1 MKTLLKTVS
10 AAALAALSVP
20 AFAAPEEHEEFAR
33 QYTPESQA
41 VFERFRK
48 DRAEAEKLLAS
59 LDEDLRVMNRPRY
72 DDAGWWALSRKISAL
87 EARESEWAAFIQD
100 AFLRHTSGLTDAEKL
115 GNTDAELAKKTVA
128 WENGTLKNLLKNSV
142 EVFGSLGV
150 PFGVPAVVKIPGRK
164 TYALRIRQTG
174 KGKEVVEIP
183 YAFGVFEVT
192 QAQYQ
197 AVTGKNPSR
206 FKGSSLP
213 VTNVSWDDACEF
225 CEKLTER
232 ERAAGRISENQ
243 EYRLPTF
250 REWSHACRAG
260 TTTKFYTG
268 DSEEDLA
275 RAAWYEGNSGNR
287 PHPVGLKEPNAF
299 GLYDMHGNV
308 GEWLYGEKGRS
319 VWALGGIYFSSAED
333 ELERCQDPYNPY
345 SSPYGSRPAAGNVG
359 FRVVLTNVP

>member
-48 DRAEAEKLLAS
+48 DRAEAENLRAS
-59 LDEDLRVMNRPRY
+59 LAEDLRVMNRPLY

-100 AFLRHTSGLTDAEKL
+100 AFLGHTAGLTDAEKL
-115 GNTDAELAKKTVA
+115 GNADAELAKKTVA
-128 WENGTLKNLLKNSV
+128 WENDALKNLLKNSF

-150 PFGVPAVVKIPGRK
+150 PSGVPAVVKIPGRK

-213 VTNVSWDDACEF
+213 VTRVSWDDACEF

-232 ERAAGRISENQ
+232 ERALGRISKNQ
-243 EYRLPTF
+243 EYRLPTAE
-250 REWSHACRAG
+250 EWQHACRAG

-319 VWALGGIYFSSAED
+319 VWGFGGFYFSSAED
-333 ELERCQDPYNPY
+333 EFKQCHTPYCSY
-345 SSPYGSRPAAGNVG
+345 DLSDAGNVG

>member
-20 AFAAPEEHEEFAR
+20 AFAAPEEYEEFAR

-48 DRAEAEKLLAS
+48 DCAETEKLRAS
-59 LDEDLRVMNRPRY
+59 LAEDLRVMNCPLH

-100 AFLRHTSGLTDAEKL
+100 AFLRHTAGLTDAEKL
-115 GNTDAELAKKTVA
+115 GSADAELAKKTVA
-128 WENGTLKNLLKNSV
+128 WENGALKDLLKNSV
-142 EVFGSLGV
+142 EAFSI
-150 PFGVPAVVKIPGRK
+150 PAVVKIPGK
-164 TYALRIRQTG
+164 
-174 KGKEVVEIP
+174 P

-192 QAQYQ
+192 QAQYR
-197 AVTGKNPSR
+197 AVTGENPSK
-206 FKGSSLP
+206 FKGSNLP
-213 VTNVSWDDACEF
+213 VTNVSWYDAREF
-225 CEKLTER
+225 CRKLTER
-232 ERAAGRISENQ
+232 ERAAGRISKNQ
-243 EYRLPTF
+243 EYRLPTAA
-250 REWSHACRAG
+250 EWQHACRAG

-275 RAAWYEGNSGNR
+275 RAAWYKGNSGGR

-308 GEWLYGEKGRS
+308 GEWLLYQRRWGEIEIGCLVFGGTYCESVEGGFGRPGN
-319 VWALGGIYFSSAED
+319 WIPSSRHD
-333 ELERCQDPYNPY
+333 D
-345 SSPYGSRPAAGNVG
+345 VG

>member
-48 DRAEAEKLLAS
+48 DREEAEKLRAS
-59 LDEDLRVMNRPRY
+59 LAEDLRVMNRSLH
-72 DDAGWWALSRKISAL
+72 DDTGWWALSRKISAL

-100 AFLRHTSGLTDAEKL
+100 AFLRHTAGLTDAEKL
-115 GNTDAELAKKTVA
+115 GSADAELAKKTVA
-128 WENGTLKNLLKNSV
+128 WENGTLKNLLKNSF
-142 EVFGSLGV
+142 EA
-150 PFGVPAVVKIPGRK
+150 FGVPAVVKIPGK
-164 TYALRIRQTG
+164 
-174 KGKEVVEIP
+174 P

-192 QAQYQ
+192 QAQYR
-197 AVTGKNPSR
+197 AVTGENPSE
-206 FKGSSLP
+206 FKGSNLP
-213 VTNVSWDDACEF
+213 VTNVSLFNVRAF

-232 ERAAGRISENQ
+232 ERALGRISENQ
-243 EYRLPTF
+243 KYRLPTKE
-250 REWSHACRAG
+250 EWQHACCAG

-275 RAAWYEGNSGNR
+275 RAAWYEGNSGGR

-299 GLYDMHGNV
+299 GLCDMHGNV
-308 GEWLYGEKGRS
+308 GELLNVGRGR
-319 VWALGGIYFSSAED
+319 VDCWVLGGTYFDSAEG
-333 ELERCQDPYNPY
+333 EFKRCQVPVEL
-345 SSPYGSRPAAGNVG
+345 GSFGYRYANVG

>member
-20 AFAAPEEHEEFAR
+20 AFAAPEKHEEFAR

-48 DRAEAEKLLAS
+48 DCAEAEKLRAS
-59 LDEDLRVMNRPRY
+59 LDEDLRVMMRPRY

-100 AFLRHTSGLTDAEKL
+100 AFLRHTAGLTDAEKL
-115 GNTDAELAKKTVA
+115 GSADAELAKKTVA
-128 WENGTLKNLLKNSV
+128 WENGALKDLLKNSV
-142 EVFGSLGV
+142 EAFSI
-150 PFGVPAVVKIPGRK
+150 PAVVKIPGK
-164 TYALRIRQTG
+164 TYAFG
-174 KGKEVVEIP
+174 K
-183 YAFGVFEVT
+183 YEVT

-197 AVTGKNPSR
+197 AVTGENPSE
-206 FKGSSLP
+206 FKGLALP
-213 VTNVSWDDACEF
+213 VTDVSRDDARAF
-225 CEKLTER
+225 CRKLTER
-232 ERAAGRISENQ
+232 ERALGRISENQ
-243 EYRLPTF
+243 EYRLPTW
-250 REWSHACRAG
+250 REWQHACRAG

-275 RAAWYEGNSGNR
+275 RAAWYEGNSGGR

-299 GLYDMHGNV
+299 GLCDMHGNV
-308 GEWLYGEKGRS
+308 REWLYRGNVREWLYGEKGRS
-319 VWALGGIYFSSAED
+319 ELGGGFYFSSAED
-333 ELERCQDPYNPY
+333 EFKRCQV
-345 SSPYGSRPAAGNVG
+345 PYGPYFHTPYRSYSRSDAGNVG

>member
-48 DRAEAEKLLAS
+48 DRAEAEKLRAS
-59 LDEDLRVMNRPRY
+59 LAEDLRVMNCPLY

-100 AFLRHTSGLTDAEKL
+100 AFLRHTAGLTGAEKL
-115 GNTDAELAKKTVA
+115 GSADAELAKKTIA
-128 WENGTLKNLLKNSV
+128 WENGALKDLLKNSV
-142 EVFGSLGV
+142 EA
-150 PFGVPAVVKIPGRK
+150 FGVPAVVKIPGK
-164 TYALRIRQTG
+164 
-174 KGKEVVEIP
+174 P

-192 QAQYQ
+192 QAQYR
-197 AVTGKNPSR
+197 AVTGENPSR
-206 FKGSSLP
+206 FKGSNLP
-213 VTNVSWDDACEF
+213 VTNVSWVNVRAF

-232 ERAAGRISENQ
+232 ERALGRISETQ
-243 EYRLPTF
+243 KYRLPTKE
-250 REWSHACRAG
+250 EWQHACCAG

-275 RAAWYEGNSGNR
+275 RAAWYEGNSGGR

-299 GLYDMHGNV
+299 GLCDMLGNV
-308 GEWLYGEKGRS
+308 SELLNVGRGRAYYW
-319 VWALGGIYFSSAED
+319 VLGGTYFDSAEGEFKRCLIPK
-333 ELERCQDPYNPY
+333 ELEINRGPGYY
-345 SSPYGSRPAAGNVG
+345 SNVGARANLYEVG
-359 FRVVLTNVP
+359 FRVVLDDVE

>member
-59 LDEDLRVMNRPRY
+59 LAEDLRVMNCPLY

-100 AFLRHTSGLTDAEKL
+100 AFLRHTAGLTDAEKL
-115 GNTDAELAKKTVA
+115 GNADAELAKKTIA
-128 WENGTLKNLLKNSV
+128 WENGALKDLLKNSV
-142 EVFGSLGV
+142 EA
-150 PFGVPAVVKIPGRK
+150 FGVPAVVKIPGK
-164 TYALRIRQTG
+164 
-174 KGKEVVEIP
+174 P

-192 QAQYQ
+192 QAQYR
-197 AVTGKNPSR
+197 AVTGENPSR

-232 ERAAGRISENQ
+232 ERALGRISENQ
-243 EYRLPTF
+243 EYRLPTAE
-250 REWSHACRAG
+250 EWQHACRAG

-275 RAAWYEGNSGNR
+275 RAAWYEGNSRDR

-308 GEWLYGEKGRS
+308 GEWLYGEKKGRS
-319 VWALGGIYFSSAED
+319 VWGVGGFYFSSAVAEF
-333 ELERCQDPYNPY
+333 ELCHRLYRSY
-345 SSPYGSRPAAGNVG
+345 SRFASDVFG
-359 FRVVLTNVP
+359 FRVVLTNVQ

>member
-48 DRAEAEKLLAS
+48 DRAEAEKLRAS
-59 LDEDLRVMNRPRY
+59 LAEDLRVMNCPLY

-100 AFLRHTSGLTDAEKL
+100 AFLRHTAGLTDAEKL
-115 GNTDAELAKKTVA
+115 GSADAELAKKTIA
-128 WENGTLKNLLKNSV
+128 WENGALKDLLKNSV
-142 EVFGSLGV
+142 EA
-150 PFGVPAVVKIPGRK
+150 FGVPAVVKIPGK
-164 TYALRIRQTG
+164 
-174 KGKEVVEIP
+174 P

-192 QAQYQ
+192 QAQYR
-197 AVTGKNPSR
+197 AVTGENPSR
-206 FKGSSLP
+206 FKGSNLP

-243 EYRLPTF
+243 EYRLPTW
-250 REWSHACRAG
+250 REWTHACRAG

-275 RAAWYEGNSGNR
+275 RAAWYEGNSGGR

-299 GLYDMHGNV
+299 GLCDMHGNV
-308 GEWLYGEKGRS
+308 GEWLLYRRRGWGEIGRL
-319 VWALGGIYFSSAED
+319 VFGGNYESAEG
-333 ELERCQDPYNPY
+333 EFGRPENWIP
-345 SSPYGSRPAAGNVG
+345 SSRHDDVG
-359 FRVVLTNVP
+359 FRVVLTNVQ

>member
-48 DRAEAEKLLAS
+48 DRAEAEKLRAS
-59 LDEDLRVMNRPRY
+59 LAEDLRVMNCPLY

-100 AFLRHTSGLTDAEKL
+100 AFLRHTAGLTDAEKL
-115 GNTDAELAKKTVA
+115 GNADAELAKKTIA
-128 WENGTLKNLLKNSV
+128 WENGALKDLLKNSV
-142 EVFGSLGV
+142 EA
-150 PFGVPAVVKIPGRK
+150 FGVPAVVKIPGK
-164 TYALRIRQTG
+164 
-174 KGKEVVEIP
+174 P

-192 QAQYQ
+192 QAQYR
-197 AVTGKNPSR
+197 AVTGENPSR
-206 FKGSSLP
+206 FKGSNLP

-232 ERAAGRISENQ
+232 ERALGRISENQ
-243 EYRLPTF
+243 EYRLPTAK
-250 REWSHACRAG
+250 EWQHARRAG
-260 TTTKFYTG
+260 TTTRFYTG

-275 RAAWYEGNSGNR
+275 RAAWYEGNSRGR

-308 GEWLYGEKGRS
+308 SEWLYEKWKWLGATYSESAKVEIWRCQLPYGLYSGRS
-319 VWALGGIYFSSAED
+319 AGGDI
-333 ELERCQDPYNPY
+333 
-345 SSPYGSRPAAGNVG
+345 G

>member
-100 AFLRHTSGLTDAEKL
+100 AFLGHTAGLTDAEKL
-115 GNTDAELAKKTVA
+115 GNADAELAKKTVA
-128 WENGTLKNLLKNSV
+128 WENDALKDLLKNSF
-142 EVFGSLGV
+142 EV
-150 PFGVPAVVKIPGRK
+150 FGVPAVVKIPGK
-164 TYALRIRQTG
+164 TYAFG
-174 KGKEVVEIP
+174 K
-183 YAFGVFEVT
+183 YEVT

-197 AVTGKNPSR
+197 AVTGENPSE
-206 FKGSSLP
+206 FKAPDLP
-213 VTNVSWDDACEF
+213 VTNVSGVDAEKF
-225 CEKLTER
+225 CRKLTER
-232 ERAAGRISENQ
+232 ERALGRISENQ
-243 EYRLPTF
+243 EYRLPTAE
-250 REWSHACRAG
+250 EWQHACRAG
-260 TTTKFYTG
+260 TPTKFYTG

-275 RAAWYEGNSGNR
+275 RAAWYEGNSGGR
-287 PHPVGLKEPNAF
+287 PWPVGLKEPNAF
-299 GLYDMHGNV
+299 GLCDMLGNV
-308 GEWLYGEKGRS
+308 GEWTYQLFWTCGGDYGCSAKEDVWERDRYYNGRRS
-319 VWALGGIYFSSAED
+319 D
-333 ELERCQDPYNPY
+333 
-345 SSPYGSRPAAGNVG
+345 VG
-359 FRVVLTNVP
+359 FRVVLDGVE

>member
-48 DRAEAEKLLAS
+48 DRAEAEKLRAS
-59 LDEDLRVMNRPRY
+59 LAEDLRVMNCPLY

-100 AFLRHTSGLTDAEKL
+100 AFLRHTAGLTGAEKL
-115 GNTDAELAKKTVA
+115 GSADAELAKKTIA
-128 WENGTLKNLLKNSV
+128 WENGALKDLLKNSV
-142 EVFGSLGV
+142 EA
-150 PFGVPAVVKIPGRK
+150 FGVPAVVKIPGK
-164 TYALRIRQTG
+164 
-174 KGKEVVEIP
+174 P

-192 QAQYQ
+192 QAQYR
-197 AVTGKNPSR
+197 AVTGENPSR
-206 FKGSSLP
+206 FKGSNLP

-243 EYRLPTF
+243 EYRLPTW
-250 REWSHACRAG
+250 REWTHACRAG

-275 RAAWYEGNSGNR
+275 RAAWYEGNSGGR

-319 VWALGGIYFSSAED
+319 VYALGGIYFSSAED
-333 ELERCQDPYNPY
+333 ELERCQAPYGRPYSNPY
-345 SSPYGSRPAAGNVG
+345 TRLSVERAIG

>member
-59 LDEDLRVMNRPRY
+59 LAEDLRVMNRSLY
-72 DDAGWWALSRKISAL
+72 DDAGWWALSRKILAL

-100 AFLRHTSGLTDAEKL
+100 AFLRHTAGLTDAEKL
-115 GNTDAELAKKTVA
+115 GNADAELAKKTVA
-128 WENGTLKNLLKNSV
+128 WENGALKDLLKNSV

-150 PFGVPAVVKIPGRK
+150 PFSVPAVVKIPG
-164 TYALRIRQTG
+164 
-174 KGKEVVEIP
+174 EP

-192 QAQYQ
+192 QAQYR
-197 AVTGKNPSR
+197 AVTGENPSE
-206 FKGSSLP
+206 FKGSILP
-213 VTNVSWDDACEF
+213 VEGVSFGDALEF

-232 ERAAGRISENQ
+232 DRALGRISENQ
-243 EYRLPTF
+243 EYRLPTEE
-250 REWSHACRAG
+250 EWQHACRAG
-260 TTTKFYTG
+260 TTTRFYTG

-275 RAAWYEGNSGNR
+275 RAAWYEGNSGGR

-308 GEWLYGEKGRS
+308 GEWIDNNNNACFILFSG
-319 VWALGGIYFSSAED
+319 SSA
-333 ELERCQDPYNPY
+333 
-345 SSPYGSRPAAGNVG
+345 GGAFG
-359 FRVVLTNVP
+359 FRVVLTNVQ

>member
-48 DRAEAEKLLAS
+48 DRAEAENLRAS
-59 LDEDLRVMNRPRY
+59 LAEDLRVMNRSLY

-100 AFLRHTSGLTDAEKL
+100 AFLRHTAGLTDAEKL
-115 GNTDAELAKKTVA
+115 GNADAELAKKTIA
-128 WENGTLKNLLKNSV
+128 WENGALKDLLKNSV
-142 EVFGSLGV
+142 EA
-150 PFGVPAVVKIPGRK
+150 FGVPAVVKIPGK
-164 TYALRIRQTG
+164 
-174 KGKEVVEIP
+174 P

-192 QAQYQ
+192 QAQYR
-197 AVTGKNPSR
+197 AVTGENPSR

-213 VTNVSWDDACEF
+213 VTNVSWDDAREF
-225 CEKLTER
+225 CRKLTER
-232 ERAAGRISENQ
+232 ERALGRISENQ
-243 EYRLPTF
+243 EYRLPTVE
-250 REWSHACRAG
+250 EWQHACRAG
-260 TTTKFYTG
+260 TTTRFYTG

>member
-1 MKTLLKTVS
+1 MKTFLKTVS

-41 VFERFRK
+41 MFERFRK

-59 LDEDLRVMNRPRY
+59 LAEDLRVMNRSLY

-100 AFLRHTSGLTDAEKL
+100 AFLGHTAGLTDAEKL
-115 GNTDAELAKKTVA
+115 GNADAELAKKTVA
-128 WENGTLKNLLKNSV
+128 WENGTLKDLLKNSV

-150 PFGVPAVVKIPGRK
+150 PSGVPAVVKIPGRK
-164 TYALRIRQTG
+164 TYALSRIRQTDNLG
-174 KGKEVVEIP
+174 RIRQTVVKVP

-192 QAQYQ
+192 QAQYR

-206 FKGSSLP
+206 FKGSNLP
-213 VTNVSWDDACEF
+213 VTNVFWGDAREF
-225 CEKLTER
+225 CRKLTER
-232 ERAAGRISENQ
+232 ERALGRISENQ
-243 EYRLPTF
+243 EYRLPTAE
-250 REWSHACRAG
+250 EWQHACRAG

-275 RAAWYEGNSGNR
+275 RAAWYEGNSGGR

-308 GEWLYGEKGRS
+308 GEWLDGKWERIGATYSE
-319 VWALGGIYFSSAED
+319 SAEG
-333 ELERCQDPYNPY
+333 EFRRRQV
-345 SSPYGSRPAAGNVG
+345 PYGQSAVGDIG

>member
-59 LDEDLRVMNRPRY
+59 LAEDLRVMNRSLY

-115 GNTDAELAKKTVA
+115 GNADAELAKKTIA
-128 WENGTLKNLLKNSV
+128 WENGALKDLLKNSV
-142 EVFGSLGV
+142 EA
-150 PFGVPAVVKIPGRK
+150 FGVPAVVKIPGK
-164 TYALRIRQTG
+164 
-174 KGKEVVEIP
+174 P

-192 QAQYQ
+192 QAQYR
-197 AVTGKNPSR
+197 AVTGENPSR

-213 VTNVSWDDACEF
+213 VTNVSWDDAREF
-225 CEKLTER
+225 CRKLTER
-232 ERAAGRISENQ
+232 ERALGRISENQ
-243 EYRLPTF
+243 EYRLPTTE
-250 REWSHACRAG
+250 EWQHACRAG
-260 TTTKFYTG
+260 TTTRFYTG

-275 RAAWYEGNSGNR
+275 RAAWYKGNSGGR

-299 GLYDMHGNV
+299 GLCDMLGNV
-308 GEWLYGEKGRS
+308 GEWLYEYDKRRRGWG
-319 VWALGGIYFSSAED
+319 VGGIYFSSAED
-333 ELERCQDPYNPY
+333 ELERCQYSY
-345 SSPYGSRPAAGNVG
+345 SSFYGGHSG